1 MTFRKFVNA
10 LQTIHTIMVN
20 NAKNATCPGTG
31 TSPLLN
37 AKNAL
42 KKATT
47 ILSLKSALP
56 AQTTILFGMAQ
67 YGQHWDITLSKC
79 IPCPTGQAYNT
90 VKNQCICPVEAP
102 FMLANGTCVTCDR
115 PQYWNEKDKKCVT
128 CV

>member
-31 TSPLLN
+31 TSPLSN
-37 AKNAL
+37 AKNAP

-56 AQTTILFGMAQ
+56 AQRAILFGMAQ
-67 YGQHWDITLSKC
+67 YAPTVQFKVQYGTESIVTTAHLVNTGTLLCRNAFHAQLVK
-79 IPCPTGQAYNT
+79 PTTQLKINAF
-90 VKNQCICPVEAP
+90 VLLK
-102 FMLANGTCVTCDR
+102 R
-115 PQYWNEKDKKCVT
+115 PSC
-128 CV
+128 

>member
-67 YGQHWDITLSKC
+67 YVPNVQFKVQYGTESTVTIAHLVNTGTLLCQNAFHAQLVK
-79 IPCPTGQAYNT
+79 PTTQLKINAF
-90 VKNQCICPVEAP
+90 VLLK
-102 FMLANGTCVTCDR
+102 R
-115 PQYWNEKDKKCVT
+115 PSC
-128 CV
+128 